1 MMSRLTNSTSDIIDG
16 KAKQID
22 MIKEQQIYLK
32 LKTLEDL
39 EDELGCPL
47 DVVFKILKREII
59 YANTKEWGIIPV
71 CPIDIYYIR
80 KSFTITINYANKDGD
95 DVYEEFLLKD
105 YCKTW
110 WLKGDRSE

>member
-1 MMSRLTNSTSDIIDG
+1 MSRLTNSTSDIIDG

-39 EDELGCPL
+39 EDDLGCPL
-47 DVVFKILKREII
+47 DVVLK
-59 YANTKEWGIIPV
+59 ALKEGSIEDENGGIQIV
-71 CPIDIYYIR
+71 G
-80 KSFTITINYANKDGD
+80 ITIGGDGELYLHAINGD
-95 DVYEEFLLKD
+95 LYLLKD
-105 YCKTW
+105 HGKTW